1 MLPELTFRREKAD
14 AEQAIATM
22 NGEWLGSRAIRVNWA
37 NQKTQTGGRGGP
49 GGFGGSSMGGSG
61 GMGGMTPGA
70 SSIPP
75 APGVAMPMA
84 PSYPTGG
91 QDYETVVAQTPA
103 YNTTVYVGNLIPY
116 STQADLYPLFQV
128 SWPKRRGKAADPVS
142 GLRLHCRDP
151 NASRSRLRLC

>member
-1 MLPELTFRREKAD
+1 
-14 AEQAIATM
+14 M

-49 GGFGGSSMGGSG
+49 GGFGGPVGGGPSMGMG
-61 GMGGMTPGA
+61 GGGGMMGGMTPGA

-128 SWPKRRGKAADPVS
+128 SRPSLAPV
-142 GLRLHCRDP
+142 LY
-151 NASRSRLRLC
+151 